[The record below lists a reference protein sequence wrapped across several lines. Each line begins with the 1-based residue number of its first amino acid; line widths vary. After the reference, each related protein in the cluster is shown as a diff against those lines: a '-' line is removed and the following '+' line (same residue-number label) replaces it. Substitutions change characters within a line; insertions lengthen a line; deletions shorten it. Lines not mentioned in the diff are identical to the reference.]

1 MIYILD
7 STVFFSEWNI
17 AGIWLTTTGVL
28 KELRDSR
35 SRLRAE
41 VFLADGMDI
50 RESLPSSRK
59 KVEDAMRESG
69 DTGVLSAADIDLL
82 ALALDSDGTVVT
94 DDFALQNVAHQ
105 LHVPVLSI
113 HQKRA
118 SSWRWRFRCTG
129 CGRYGREMGSCPVC
143 GSSMKRTI
151 R

>member
-17 AGIWLTTTGVL
+17 AGEWLTTPSVL
-28 KELRDSR
+28 EELRDGR
-35 SRLRAE
+35 SQLRAE
-41 VFLADGMDI
+41 VFLAGGLEI
-50 RESLPSSRK
+50 RESTPPCRK

-69 DTGVLSAADIDLL
+69 DKGVLSAADIGLL
-82 ALALDSDGTVVT
+82 ALALDTGGTVVT

-113 HQKRA
+113 HQRKA
-118 SSWRWRFRCTG
+118 IPWQWRYRCTG
-129 CGRYGREMGSCPVC
+129 CGRYGEEMDSCPVC
-143 GSSMKRTI
+143 GSPMKRTI